1 MYIWN
6 PQKLKELKERGYKI
20 KFYDYDPRFKDQTI
34 EEIEDQESVDIEDT
48 QK

>member
-6 PQKLKELKERGYKI
+6 PQKLKELKERGYNI

>member
-6 PQKLKELKERGYKI
+6 PLKLKELKEKGYKI
-20 KFYDYDPRFKDQTI
+20 KVYEWRPEFKDQTI
-34 EEIEDQESVDIEDT
+34 EEIEDQEKVDTEDT

>member
-34 EEIEDQESVDIEDT
+34 EEIEDQESVDTEDT